1 MPFVHIRLVKEVI
14 AADPAGKKARIGK
27 VIADVL
33 AAETGLPKEEVS
45 IVFDEVNARDWFVGD
60 ITVETLRAG
69 K

>member
-1 MPFVHIRLVKEVI
+1 MPFVHIRIVKEAI

-27 VIADVL
+27 AIADVIS
-33 AAETGLPKEEVS
+33 AETGLPPQDVS

-60 ITVETLRAG
+60 VTVEAMRAG